1 MSDIHSNL
9 KNLADTVKLAAE
21 PASGQRPEFTGDPL
35 VERLFGITLAL
46 TTELAVTR
54 ERLDTIERLLD
65 QHDLL
70 PREAI
75 ETFQPDAVTGVAR
88 AQGHQE
94 YLARIFRV
102 LLQDAGR
109 AAPTALSL
117 APAPAA
123 TAVAATS
130 TDRQVA

>member
-1 MSDIHSNL
+1 MSNPQIL
-9 KNLADTVKLAAE
+9 TDTVKLAAE

-54 ERLDTIERLLD
+54 ERLDTIERLLE

-75 ETFQPDAVTGVAR
+75 ETFQPDPVTGVAR
-88 AQGHQE
+88 AQSHQE

-109 AAPTALSL
+109 AAPTALAL
-117 APAPAA
+117 APSPAA
-123 TAVAATS
+123 TGDAVPAAE
-130 TDRQVA
+130 RQVA